1 MDPTMRW
8 TCSTRQLPTSEYI
21 SIRTYCY
28 EVCGDTNTFFNAISA
43 SHKPDNP
50 APPHSATQPGPHH
63 TRHDAEPPRS
73 ANNIGSGGYHSR
85 HVSRQDGPATEQ
97 AIDPELTKR
106 DPSTEPGYNE
116 AIKAWGR
123 FRFVRAGWFTA
134 QEAIDYID

>member
-1 MDPTMRW
+1 M
-8 TCSTRQLPTSEYI
+8 
-21 SIRTYCY
+21 RTYRC
-28 EVCGDTNTFFNAISA
+28 EIGRDVDSVLNSISA
-43 SHKPDNP
+43 SHKPDNHP

-63 TRHDAEPPRS
+63 VRHDTEPPRS
-73 ANNIGSGGYHSR
+73 ANNIGPGGYHSR
-85 HVSRQDGPATEQ
+85 HISRQDGPTAEQ